1 MRLFNIQNDL
11 IADRTSDAW
20 YRIPDNGPYFH
31 YRWQYGT
38 GPDGEFSYVIGEHR
52 GQAVCKEE
60 PSLTMAWG
68 LEVDGWDDRH
78 ERRFDWA
85 SNFPD
90 ETVRLFWA
98 DFFWNGSLI
107 DRVTLASFDGARGVI
122 PLPNY
127 RKEVTQFEAAV
138 ALLVA
143 GLEGDSED
151 YNPVRVLDR
160 IGITIIG
167 DHDREGAGSPR

>member
-1 MRLFNIQNDL
+1 MNLFKIQNEL

-20 YRIPDNGPYFH
+20 YRIPDDGPYFH
-31 YRWQYGT
+31 YRHTWGG

-52 GQAVCKEE
+52 SQAVCREQ

-68 LEVDGWDDRH
+68 LDVDDSNGRR

-85 SNFPD
+85 TDFPD
-90 ETVRLFWA
+90 ETVRLLWA

-107 DRVTLASFDGARGVI
+107 DRVTLASIDGGRGTI
-122 PLPNY
+122 PLPSY
-127 RKEVTQFEAAV
+127 RKEVTHFEAAV
-138 ALLVA
+138 ALLVD
-143 GLEGDSED
+143 GMED
-151 YNPVRVLDR
+151 GHAEYNPIKVLDS
-160 IGITIIG
+160 IGVTIIG